1 MENSI
6 RLPEQG
12 FLRIKQII
20 GDRKT
25 GIPPIIPVSK
35 STLWLWVKA
44 GKFPAPVKLGPLVT
58 AWDVRVVRTYLNQA
72 ES

>member
-44 GKFPAPVKLGPLVT
+44 GKFPAPVKLGPRVT